1 MAYSDCPKADM
12 LTQRLVAA
20 YQRTGD
26 SDAQTDSLIE
36 DLHSDIMEHKSS
48 CIVCKKIM
56 IRKPTS
62 ILGSWRVA

>member
-20 YQRTGD
+20 YRSISD
-26 SDAQTDSLIE
+26 SDLQTNAVIE
-36 DLHSDIMEHKSS
+36 DLHSAIMEHKSS

-56 IRKPTS
+56 VRKPTS
-62 ILGSWRVA
+62 ILGGWRVA

>member
-20 YQRTGD
+20 YQRISD
-26 SDAQTDSLIE
+26 SDAQTDSIIE
-36 DLHSDIMEHKSS
+36 DLHADIMEHKSS
-48 CIVCKKIM
+48 CMVCRKIM
-56 IRKPTS
+56 ISKPTS